1 MSKETKLSTLQRF
14 FRLLSLDKSDIIS
27 VYIYALFNG
36 VVALSLPLG
45 IQAIINFISAGKVS
59 TSWIVLVVFVILG
72 VAFSGVMQIMQITI
86 TESIQQRIFTRSAFD
101 FAFRIPRLKLEALT
115 KEYMPELVN
124 RFFDTL
130 TVQKGLSK
138 ILLDFSGATLQVFFG
153 LILLSLYHPFFIAF
167 SLFLVILV
175 YVIFRF
181 TAPKGLKTSLVESNE
196 KYKVVHWLEEMARA
210 MKTFKLSGEID
221 YTVTKA
227 DSLVSKYL
235 IARKRHFKTI
245 MVQFINLVSFK
256 VIIAASLLL
265 IGGLLVI
272 NQQMNIGQFVAS
284 EIIIIL
290 ILGSIEKLILSME
303 TIYDVLTAIE
313 KLGKVTDLPLE
324 TNGNVL
330 REDQSFED
338 GVSIQLNA
346 LSYFNEDFNRYTLR
360 DISLEI
366 KQGEKICI
374 SGFDGAGKSFLMHT
388 IAGLIDNYEGNLS
401 YNHIPAKTWPKQ
413 QLHQQIGEN
422 LSGEELFR
430 GSILENITLGIVGAQ
445 ISEVKALIKL
455 FQFEDFI
462 QLLPNGLYTEV
473 TPEGKNLPKS
483 IRTKIMLC
491 RALMGDKKLLLF
503 EDDFNRLSHKIKSA
517 FIDYLMSREAT
528 VLVVSNDVEIAK
540 SFNRS
545 LILKNGK
552 LIADGNVM
560 KLENE
565 SWFKEIF

>member
-181 TAPKGLKTSLVESNE
+181 TAPKGLRTSLVESNE

-528 VLVVSNDVEIAK
+528 VLVVSNDIEIAK

>member
-1 MSKETKLSTLQRF
+1 MSKETKLTTLQRF
-14 FRLLSLDKSDIIS
+14 FRLLSLDKSEIIS

-36 VVALSLPLG
+36 IVALSLPLG

-72 VAFSGVMQIMQITI
+72 VAFSGIMQIMQITI
-86 TESIQQRIFTRSAFD
+86 TESIQQKIFTRSAFD

-181 TAPKGLKTSLVESNE
+181 TAPKGLRTSLVESNE

-235 IARKRHFKTI
+235 VARKRHFKTI

-330 REDQSFED
+330 REDQSFEE

-346 LSYFNEDFNRYTLR
+346 LSYFNDDFNRYTLR

-445 ISEVKALIKL
+445 ISEVKDLIKL

-491 RALMGDKKLLLF
+491 RALMGDKRLLLF
-503 EDDFNRLSHKIKSA
+503 EDDFNRLSHKIKSS
-517 FIDYLMSREAT
+517 FIEYLLSREAT
-528 VLVVSNDVEIAK
+528 VLVVSNDVDIAK
-540 SFNRS
+540 SFNRN
-545 LILKNGK
+545 LILKNGR
-552 LIADGNVM
+552 LIADGKISN
-560 KLENE
+560 LENE